1 MLSMKNITITL
12 DEETAAWARVH
23 AATQN
28 MSLSRMIGEI
38 LQKQMR
44 QSERYEAAMQR
55 YLAKPAVALRRRGK
69 RYPTREEVHERSR
82 LR

>member
-1 MLSMKNITITL
+1 MKNVTITL

-23 AATQN
+23 AAKQD
-28 MSLSRMIGEI
+28 MSVSRMIGEM

-44 QSERYEAAMQR
+44 QSQRYEAAMHR
-55 YLAKPAVALRRRGK
+55 YLAKPVVALKRKGK
-69 RYPTREEVHERSR
+69 SYPTRAEVHERSR